1 MCQGTG
7 SADACRVI
15 GRCIRVEDMRETPG
29 AGAGIC
35 LPHAHGAAVN
45 CLRWHP
51 SEQHALLSAAA
62 EPAAHL
68 WDLRAPALPLHAL
81 IGHIA
86 GRCAVCCHAQAEA
99 SRFQVFCRGWTPC

>member
-1 MCQGTG
+1 M
-7 SADACRVI
+7 RRII
-15 GRCIRVEDMRETPG
+15 GRCIRVADMREAPG
-29 AGAGIC
+29 AGVGIC

-51 SEQHALLSAAA
+51 SEERTLLSAAA

-68 WDLRAPALPLHAL
+68 WDLRSPALPLHAL

-86 GRCAVCCHAQAEA
+86 GRCA
-99 SRFQVFCRGWTPC
+99 